1 MTLVTPPGW
10 YPDPGQKQDGPPTER
25 WWDGTAWTARIRRTA
40 PAAAPARPEG
50 DAGSDEGAASGRS
63 ETVPGQRPGDDAPAG
78 RADAGPAGAGS
89 AGAGHTRA
97 AEPADTEP
105 ADAGHTRAAEPAGAE
120 SAGAGHAPAD
130 DALAGQTD
138 AADTASE
145 PGDTAQ
151 SLAGRDVAGRTGT
164 EQTAT
169 GQEGPSPTGTA
180 AGTAAGGEADGRAA
194 GAEGAATG
202 QPVPGQA
209 GAGHTGAGQADAGPH
224 GSVRATEGEAAARH
238 ADAAPAAEGPVGAER
253 TDAARAAAGQ
263 AAAEPTT
270 AGQADA
276 ARAAGQQ
283 ADTGGAAE
291 GQVGAGPTAA
301 HQAAGRTAPVQAAGG
316 WVSDG
321 QAAPGAVPAYGSGV
335 GQGGGWGSVET
346 LGGGIPGYP
355 VHPVAPPSRR
365 GRRLRIGIAVAVAVA
380 VLASIGVGVY
390 ALTDDGGGRS
400 TATSQQPG
408 GRDDGRDAP
417 EEGGPDREGEGG
429 GDEPRRVESG
439 AVTDSLSGISLPV
452 PDGWYGE
459 ELQAGAALTSK
470 TSYDCP
476 GDTSKTCVKGG
487 AYSAPAVVLGTRGDT
502 AEEVAKADIAAN
514 AEESYGGEAYGRITS
529 HDVLAS
535 KAVTVAGQKGYLVR
549 WKAVTQEG
557 SDGFVQSL
565 AFPSPSRPDQIVVVR
580 FGVDTDQQ
588 QKILDEITEGIEVAE
603 GGRGNGQD
611 V

>member
-1 MTLVTPPGW
+1 M
-10 YPDPGQKQDGPPTER
+10 
-25 WWDGTAWTARIRRTA
+25 
-40 PAAAPARPEG
+40 
-50 DAGSDEGAASGRS
+50 
-63 ETVPGQRPGDDAPAG
+63 
-78 RADAGPAGAGS
+78 
-89 AGAGHTRA
+89 
-97 AEPADTEP
+97 
-105 ADAGHTRAAEPAGAE
+105 
-120 SAGAGHAPAD
+120 HAPAD
-130 DALAGQTD
+130 DALTGQTD
-138 AADTASE
+138 AQDTTSE

-169 GQEGPSPTGTA
+169 VHEGPSPTGIGT
-180 AGTAAGGEADGRAA
+180 GTAAGGVADGRAA
-194 GAEGAATG
+194 GAEGAAMGQPVPGQAGAGHTGASQSDAGPHGSVQATEGEAAARQHEGPSPTGIGTGTGTAAGGVADGRAAGAEGAAMG

-224 GSVRATEGEAAARH
+224 GSVQATEGEAAARQ
-238 ADAAPAAEGPVGAER
+238 AVAAPAAEGPVGAER
-253 TDAARAAAGQ
+253 TDAERAAAGQ
-263 AAAEPTT
+263 TAAGPTT

-301 HQAAGRTAPVQAAGG
+301 HQDAGRAAPVQAAGG

-335 GQGGGWGSVET
+335 GQGGGWGPVET
-346 LGGGIPGYP
+346 LGGRIPGYP

-417 EEGGPDREGEGG
+417 EEGGPDREGDGG

-439 AVTDSLSGISLPV
+439 AVTDALSGISLPV

-565 AFPSPSRPDQIVVVR
+565 AFPSPNRPDQIVVVR

>member
-50 DAGSDEGAASGRS
+50 DAGSGEGAAPGRT
-63 ETVPGQRPGDDAPAG
+63 ETVSGQRPGDDAPAG
-78 RADAGPAGAGS
+78 RADAVEAGAGRAGATGPAGAGHT
-89 AGAGHTRA
+89 AAGHTA
-97 AEPADTEP
+97 AV
-105 ADAGHTRAAEPAGAE
+105 
-120 SAGAGHAPAD
+120 HAPAD

-138 AADTASE
+138 AEDTASE

-169 GQEGPSPTGTA
+169 VHESPSPTGTA
-180 AGTAAGGEADGRAA
+180 AGGVADGRAA

-202 QPVPGQA
+202 QPAPGQA
-209 GAGHTGAGQADAGPH
+209 SAGHTGAGQADAGPH
-224 GSVRATEGEAAARH
+224 GSVQATEGEAAARQ

-253 TDAARAAAGQ
+253 TDAERRAAAGQ

-283 ADTGGAAE
+283 TDAGGAAD

-321 QAAPGAVPAYGSGV
+321 QAAPGAVPAYGSGA
-335 GQGGGWGSVET
+335 GQGGGWGPVET

-417 EEGGPDREGEGG
+417 GEGGPDREGDGG
-429 GDEPRRVESG
+429 GEPRRVESG
-439 AVTDSLSGISLPV
+439 AVTDALSGISLPV

-565 AFPSPSRPDQIVVVR
+565 AFPSPNRPEQIVVVR